1 MRHTSS
7 AGSTPTVWH
16 PRRSRSTTRL
26 PTPGEPPAP
35 SQSLYITPERRLST
49 EGYSSSAGTSGGWF
63 PRGGSWGSTR
73 RLTEGVPGRGC
84 AQKGVLLWGRAS
96 TEGDFR
102 EGGGGE
108 AALS

>member
-7 AGSTPTVWH
+7 AGSTPTVWL

-49 EGYSSSAGTSGGWF
+49 EGYTSSAGTSKGWF
-63 PRGGSWGSTR
+63 RRGRAGAT
-73 RLTEGVPGRGC
+73 TPKVTHGVPGWGC
-84 AQKGVLLWGRAS
+84 PQKGVLLRVRES
-96 TEGDFR
+96 TERDLR
-102 EGGGGE
+102 LGGGV
-108 AALS
+108 